1 MRVLRDLTSADSIID
16 SGYVQQQISSV
27 RRLPE
32 YTQIYGSSG
41 TRVYLSLFKYA
52 WVDNADNDQTGNDQ
66 SESDKGY
73 EEDTASAGREFT
85 PYDPILLLYIS
96 MRPLIA
102 PASLRKLANI
112 PGSQSISFH
121 RRAKPRLKYLE
132 R

>member
-1 MRVLRDLTSADSIID
+1 MRVLRDLASAYSIVD
-16 SGYVQQQISSV
+16 SGFVQQQVPSI

-32 YTQIYGSSG
+32 YAQKYGYSG
-41 TRVYLSLFKYA
+41 TRIYLSLFKDA

-73 EEDTASAGREFT
+73 EEDAASAGRKFT
-85 PYDPILLLYIS
+85 PYDPILLMYIS

-102 PASLRKLANI
+102 PASTRKLANI
-112 PGSQSISFH
+112 PGSQSISSH
-121 RRAKPRLKYLE
+121 RRAKPRLKFLE